1 MAIENILT
9 EIQQAITNQSGQA
22 IFSRSFIQSA
32 FDAGEARANELG
44 VGVTMCVT
52 DANANPIML
61 YHMPNANLVSLELA
75 PKKAWSAIAMKMP
88 TKEIS
93 EQVQPGAPLYD
104 MSTMLAG
111 KLVTFAGGIPL
122 TTHNTIIGGVG
133 VSGGSV
139 EEDQSI
145 CQTIV
150 TKILEGVQ

>member
-1 MAIENILT
+1 MTIENILT

-104 MSTMLAG
+104 MSTMLTG

-122 TTHNTIIGGVG
+122 TTHDTIIGGVG
-133 VSGGSV
+133 ISGGSV